1 MWKTLSPSATEH
13 ETELTTPDLVVL
25 EMKASDRL
33 EAVRLLSGRLYDA
46 GRIDDLEGFVSEVHA
61 REHQLATG
69 LPGGIGMP
77 HARTVHADAVSIAV
91 GITAFGHS
99 LDFGSADGP
108 ATVVLLLATPAGSY
122 SLHLQVLATL
132 ARSLSKQAFRESLR
146 RAYDE
151 EVIADL
157 VNSTVDFTDV

>member
-1 MWKTLSPSATEH
+1 MSPAATEP
-13 ETELTTPDLVVL
+13 EPALTTPELVVL
-25 EMKASDRL
+25 EMAAADRQ
-33 EAVRLLSGRLYDA
+33 EAVRLLAGRLAEA
-46 GRIDDLEGFVSEVHA
+46 GRIDDLEGFIAEVNA

-77 HARTVHADAVSIAV
+77 HARTTHAQVVSIAV

-99 LDFGSADGP
+99 LDFGAADGP

-146 RAYDE
+146 RAYDA

-157 VNSTVDFTDV
+157 INSTVDFTDV